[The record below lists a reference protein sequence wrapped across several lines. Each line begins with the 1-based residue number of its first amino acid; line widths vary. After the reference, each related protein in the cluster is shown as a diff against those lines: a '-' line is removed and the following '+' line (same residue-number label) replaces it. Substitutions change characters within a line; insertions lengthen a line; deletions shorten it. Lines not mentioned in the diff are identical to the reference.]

1 MIDGHALQLIF
12 SLLGSSPVAI
22 ILVYYLGKIDTRI
35 SILEH
40 QINLLEKQQNAC
52 KNFRKA

>member
-1 MIDGHALQLIF
+1 MIDEHALQLVF

-40 QINLLEKQQNAC
+40 QVNLMEKQQNAC

>member
-1 MIDGHALQLIF
+1 MDAHALQLVV

-40 QINLLEKQQNAC
+40 EVNLLEKHQNDC
-52 KNFRKA
+52 KNF

>member
-1 MIDGHALQLIF
+1 MIDGHALQLVF

-40 QINLLEKQQNAC
+40 QINLLEKKQDAC